1 MTKKAKAK
9 APQPEAIHVPPPPA
23 EPGRPTKFTEE
34 VRQRIIEAISIG
46 ASLPAAAAHAGVAQQ
61 TVRNWLKLGKDQT
74 EGEYFEFLEGF
85 TRARDKAELAAIT
98 AFRTGLTATSEVK
111 MNTEEFSETRLDR
124 EGKPY
129 TYKRTR
135 TTKSEI
141 KRPADWRA
149 GLAWLERRNAN
160 RWMQKTQTEISG
172 RNGSP
177 IEIRAVDYR
186 AGLDAIKPKDDE

>member
-1 MTKKAKAK
+1 MPKKTKPKQ
-9 APQPEAIHVPPPPA
+9 APVEPVSSSTPPA
-23 EPGRPTKFTEE
+23 EVGRPTKFTED

-61 TVRNWLKLGKDQT
+61 SVRNWLKLGKDQA
-74 EGEYFEFLEGF
+74 EGEYFDFLEGF

-98 AFRTGLTATSEVK
+98 AFRTGLAATSEVK

-124 EGKPY
+124 DGKPY

-160 RWMQKTQTEISG
+160 RWMQRTQTEISG

-186 AGLDAIKPKDDE
+186 SGLDAVKPKDDE

>member
-1 MTKKAKAK
+1 MPRKTKPKAD
-9 APQPEAIHVPPPPA
+9 PQGLASTPLQHPDN
-23 EPGRPTKFTEE
+23 GRPSKFTED
-34 VRQRIIEAISIG
+34 VKQRIIEAISIG
-46 ASLPAAAAHAGVAQQ
+46 ASLPAAAAHAGVSHQ
-61 TVRNWLKLGKDQT
+61 TVRNWLKLGKEQT
-74 EGEYFEFLEGF
+74 EGEFFDFFEGF

-111 MNTEEFSETRLDR
+111 VNTEEFSETRLDR